1 MPNKKKNLDAP
12 VTLRDFKEFV
22 NFAVKTF
29 TTKDDLKAFA
39 TKDDLKGLKNELDN
53 KIYKLDNKIYK
64 LDNKIDSIKDEIL
77 ASKDEILTSNDKLAR
92 KLDTDATERI
102 MTISALDRHEARI
115 TQLEKHTGLV
125 K

>member
-53 KIYKLDNKIYK
+53 KIYKLDNKI
-64 LDNKIDSIKDEIL
+64 DSIKDEIL
-77 ASKDEILTSNDKLAR
+77 ASKDEILTSNDRLAK
-92 KLDTDATERI
+92 KLDIQATERI
-102 MTISALDRHEARI
+102 MAISALDRHETRI